1 MKSIEGVSR
10 PPKKQKRIPQNT
22 DRIDRKVVKVAVLQ
36 SLYEVDNP
44 PDHRPQEQSID
55 R

>member
-10 PPKKQKRIPQNT
+10 PPKKQKRIPQDT
-22 DRIDRKVVKVAVLQ
+22 DRIDRKVVEEVYLWG
-36 SLYEVDNP
+36 LYGVGNP
-44 PDHRPQEQSID
+44 HAHRPQEQFID